1 MNLHRMR
8 KCCAVLMMLGVGA
21 AQAQSFPTRPLRVV
35 APFTAG
41 STVDIMARVVS
52 AKLSD
57 VIGQQVLVEN
67 RVGAGGAVGIEAVA
81 RAPKDGYTMVL
92 TASGLAII
100 PGLNPNL
107 SWDPVKDFAPISQ
120 VATGPLI
127 IVVNNDVPA
136 KTLKEL
142 VALAKAKPGSLRYG
156 HSGVGSTQHMA
167 GQLLNVAAGIN
178 LGDVPYKGN
187 EEALA
192 DLLAG
197 RLEMNFQG
205 IPSIISQIRAGKIR
219 TIAVTSQKR
228 SAVVPDVPT
237 VAEAGFPDAT
247 ASVWFGLLAPA
258 GTPRPVV
265 DKLSQSVVTVMKSQD
280 VIDALAK
287 GGSEAVSST
296 PDEFAR
302 LIREE
307 VATWAKV
314 IKQRGIKLE

>member
-205 IPSIISQIRAGKIR
+205 IPSVISQIRAGKIR

>member
-205 IPSIISQIRAGKIR
+205 IPSVISQIRAGKIR

-228 SAVVPDVPT
+228 SATIPDVPT
-237 VAEAGFPDAT
+237 IGEAGLPAAT
-247 ASVWFGLLAPA
+247 ANVWFGLLAPS
-258 GTPRPVV
+258 GTPDQIVRRLNSDIVSLMKTPDVV
-265 DKLSQSVVTVMKSQD
+265 ESFEKTGAEVAT
-280 VIDALAK
+280 
-287 GGSEAVSST
+287 ST
-296 PDEFAR
+296 SDEFAR
-302 LIREE
+302 MIRSD

-314 IKQRGIKLE
+314 IKQRGIKGE